1 MGGVISRLRS
11 TSKIWFVFC
20 SHLTHRLILY
30 EYECHAHDCG
40 HRKYALLTLHTQ
52 KLTKNR
58 FRSGQDFSL
67 RELMFDEEFSL
78 WILLENCLRK
88 SRNPKTQAS
97 LWVRSVNYV
106 PRLTWEIMVKGKS
119 MRFWTNFVFC
129 DHRITSQHNTTTV
142 NLFLVVTAQRFLDK
156 NLAWECWYDSV
167 PYCFCSIFWARDPL
181 STSLTRQLWKP
192 PNSTAVYRTS
202 AEVHLHLP

>member
-1 MGGVISRLRS
+1 
-11 TSKIWFVFC
+11 
-20 SHLTHRLILY
+20 
-30 EYECHAHDCG
+30 
-40 HRKYALLTLHTQ
+40 
-52 KLTKNR
+52 
-58 FRSGQDFSL
+58 
-67 RELMFDEEFSL
+67 
-78 WILLENCLRK
+78 
-88 SRNPKTQAS
+88 
-97 LWVRSVNYV
+97 
-106 PRLTWEIMVKGKS
+106 

-181 STSLTRQLWKP
+181 STSPTRQVWKP

-202 AEVHLHLP
+202 AEVHLHLPYPYNLYRQGNTLHLNCSKFTNRSGLCFCVILSTRLVIVDVNVEISLRFLLYNYLSPDRTLLKTLHKNGAPQAGNFCFWRRFGLIS